1 MDKDIKKYVDQRDIN
16 TLRYVF
22 SQSLDVDPMFEEYSE
37 EYEYC
42 VSKGVFETHL
52 EDGFTPLTNDKS
64 KWDKSYWTK
73 LCLDLE
79 KNLSKKRLDHMREVA
94 KVVYADKIKR
104 LKEARAKQD
113 ADLKREKEDLARQRV
128 QALEQVNKERSI
140 SNSVNDNSNNDKI
153 QTKSSIEESNAKIK
167 AARAKQDADIK
178 RQTEELARQREQD
191 LEQEN
196 KEGSSISNSASNGCT
211 KPKKALGDSVH
222 GKKVKHGL
230 NWIAVIGAII
240 AIATIAYLIKR

>member
-42 VSKGVFETHL
+42 VSKGVFESHL

-79 KNLSKKRLDHMREVA
+79 KNLSKKRLDHMREVS

-113 ADLKREKEDLARQRV
+113 ADLKREKEELAKQRV
-128 QALEQVNKERSI
+128 QALEQENKERNI

-153 QTKSSIEESNAKIK
+153 QTKSSIEESNAKLR
-167 AARAKQDADIK
+167 AAKAKQEADVK
-178 RQTEELARQREQD
+178 REKEELARQREQA
-191 LEQEN
+191 LEQEK
-196 KEGSSISNSASNGCT
+196 KESSISNSVSNGGT
-211 KPKKALGDSVH
+211 KSKKALGDSVQ
-222 GKKVKHGL
+222 GKKVKQGL
-230 NWIAVIGAII
+230 NWIAVIGSII

>member
-1 MDKDIKKYVDQRDIN
+1 MDKDIKKYVDQGDIN

-64 KWDKSYWTK
+64 KWDKSYWIK

-104 LKEARAKQD
+104 LKASRSEI
-113 ADLKREKEDLARQRV
+113 
-128 QALEQVNKERSI
+128 VNGSEINRSSI
-140 SNSVNDNSNNDKI
+140 NNNSNNDKV
-153 QTKSSIEESNAKIK
+153 QTKSSIEEHNAKLR
-167 AARAKQDADIK
+167 AAKAKQEADVK
-178 RQTEELARQREQD
+178 RQTEELARQGEQD
-191 LEQEN
+191 LEQGK
-196 KEGSSISNSASNGCT
+196 KERSISNSVSNGGT
-211 KPKKALGDSVH
+211 KSKKALGDSVH
-222 GKKVKHGL
+222 GKKV
-230 NWIAVIGAII
+230 NWIAVIGGVI

>member
-52 EDGFTPLTNDKS
+52 EDGFTPLTNDKG

-79 KNLSKKRLDHMREVA
+79 KNLSKKRLDHMRDVA

-104 LKEARAKQD
+104 LKES
-113 ADLKREKEDLARQRV
+113 
-128 QALEQVNKERSI
+128 RSEI
-140 SNSVNDNSNNDKI
+140 VNDSEINRNSINNNSNNDKI
-153 QTKSSIEESNAKIK
+153 QTKSSIEERNAKLR
-167 AARAKQDADIK
+167 AAKAKQEADLK
-178 RQTEELARQREQD
+178 RQTEELAREREQD
-191 LEQEN
+191 LEQEK
-196 KEGSSISNSASNGCT
+196 KECSISNSISNGGT
-211 KPKKALGDSVH
+211 KSKKALGDSVH
-222 GKKVKHGL
+222 VKKVKQGL

>member
-1 MDKDIKKYVDQRDIN
+1 MDKDIKKYVDQGDIN

-64 KWDKSYWTK
+64 KWDKSYWIK

-104 LKEARAKQD
+104 LKASRSEI
-113 ADLKREKEDLARQRV
+113 
-128 QALEQVNKERSI
+128 VNGSEINRSSI
-140 SNSVNDNSNNDKI
+140 NNNSNNDKI
-153 QTKSSIEESNAKIK
+153 QTKSSIEERNAKLR
-167 AARAKQDADIK
+167 AAEAKQEAELK
-178 RQTEELARQREQD
+178 RHKEETARQYEQA
-191 LEQEN
+191 LEQEK
-196 KEGSSISNSASNGCT
+196 KESSISNSVSNGGT
-211 KPKKALGDSVH
+211 KSKKAFGESVQ
-222 GKKVKHGL
+222 KEKNNQCV
-230 NWIAVIGAII
+230 NWVAVTVGIMI
-240 AIATIAYLIKR
+240 IATIAYLVKR